1 MEGIFH
7 IFMNESGIASEE
19 KTKEKRF
26 ERYETLPSSQLKNDK
41 ILHLIMNKLHEQRI
55 SWKLHGIN
63 SPCWAFYCVNDGSK
77 VDVNVSQ
84 LMRYVIC
91 YNNLISF
98 IVFKKR
104 IRLKKTFGSYFKNNG
119 IIVLKKYVDA
129 NHGLIANFFK
139 ENV

>member
-1 MEGIFH
+1 MLG
-7 IFMNESGIASEE
+7 
-19 KTKEKRF
+19 
-26 ERYETLPSSQLKNDK
+26 
-41 ILHLIMNKLHEQRI
+41 
-55 SWKLHGIN
+55 
-63 SPCWAFYCVNDGSK
+63 FYCVNDGSK